1 MDQERAELLAGM
13 QTPTDAVPEIDIEIE
28 EAILNP
34 ITHNSLRCFL
44 RVTVRNQ
51 TEGAPCM
58 IHNCILRLRIGNEWH
73 LGGTLISVNN
83 FQLVTCDQ
91 LADLD
96 DVPLNTPFHYEDH
109 LPVIEIARD
118 DISDLRSIIGE
129 QHPLRRGFPQSGW
142 VGFALRNLP
151 NWPTRREETGG
162 GEMELDPET
171 GEQKIGRRYCVGIPD
186 KHGSRNFLR
195 TD

>member
-1 MDQERAELLAGM
+1 M

-96 DVPLNTPFHYEDH
+96 DVPLKHSF
-109 LPVIEIARD
+109 
-118 DISDLRSIIGE
+118 S
-129 QHPLRRGFPQSGW
+129 LRRPSAGN
-142 VGFALRNLP
+142 RN
-151 NWPTRREETGG
+151 R
-162 GEMELDPET
+162 
-171 GEQKIGRRYCVGIPD
+171 QRRYKRPAINNRRATSVAKRIPSIGMGRLCPKKSSELAD
-186 KHGSRNFLR
+186 TSRRDRRRRDGTRPGNRRAKNWSKILCWYTRQTRFKKFS
-195 TD
+195 